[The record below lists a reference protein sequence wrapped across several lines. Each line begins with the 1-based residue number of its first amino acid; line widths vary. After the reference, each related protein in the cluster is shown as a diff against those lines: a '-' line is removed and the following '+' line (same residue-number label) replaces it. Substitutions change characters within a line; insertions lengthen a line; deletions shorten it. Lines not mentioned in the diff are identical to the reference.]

1 MSRRKIKREEAI
13 YSEFD
18 SVVKKSASSV
28 SELVKETGVL
38 KLFVVFLHDNLLNA
52 KGDMTETDRVDLKNE
67 LVPLYP
73 QLQAN
78 LAELTAL
85 FNIYDDDPVTW
96 QANFDAYLA
105 SNPTLL
111 TEAINR
117 FPSVE

>member
-1 MSRRKIKREEAI
+1 MSRREIKRQDAI

-28 SELVKETGVL
+28 SELLKETAVL
-38 KLFVVFLHDNLLNA
+38 KLFVVFLHDNLLGS
-52 KGDMTETDRVDLKNE
+52 KGDVTESDRVDLKNE

-85 FNIYDDDPVTW
+85 FNIYDDDPATW
-96 QANFDAYLA
+96 QSNFDAYLA
-105 SNPTLL
+105 ANPTLL
-111 TEAINR
+111 AEALGR
-117 FPSVE
+117 FPAVG